1 MGKGFFEVPTAINEP
16 VKGYAPGS
24 PERAEVLKQYEE
36 FYNQQIDIPM
46 YIGGEEVRTN
56 NKRPLSPPHDH
67 MHQVGEYSLASAEH
81 VDHAISNALWK
92 AEASGPRCAG
102 NSVLP
107 SF

>member
-46 YIGGEEVRTN
+46 FIGGKEVRTA

-67 MHQVGEYSLASAEH
+67 QHQVGEYSLATEEL
-81 VDHAISNALWK
+81 VDEAISNAVQRKK
-92 AEASGPRCAG
+92 AK
-102 NSVLP
+102 
-107 SF
+107 